1 MANSKIS
8 QLPSSIAVKDT
19 DLLAIVQEDNSI
31 LSTNKI
37 TVADLKSGINLSAGN
52 VAGAESGTEIV
63 NGKVYLGG
71 MPLLRNTTIN
81 QNAFYFKLENGAF
94 LATGITGDSPVF
106 GSGRRF
112 MWIPSMGAFRAG
124 EVTNDYWDN
133 VNLGKYSAAFGW
145 NTKANGTASFAL
157 GVSTQASNDQ
167 ATAIGFNTK
176 ALGPN
181 SFAMGDKTEATGN
194 NALSGGI
201 NTKANGNSSLAFG
214 DNTIANNYAGIAVG
228 KDTRSYGQMASAFGV
243 NSEASNTASFV
254 TGLNSYSRGVGSFA
268 AGANNEANAA
278 SSVAMGGGA
287 KAYGDCSM
295 AVGNEAIA
303 QGNVSFSMGEGTIS
317 IGACS
322 LAVGWESQSR
332 KAQSVAFGTRTIADG
347 DNAFVF
353 GNQSKANG
361 QDSFAGGFSAVADGG
376 SSFAFGSSAW
386 AKGFGSVALGNLSVA
401 EGNQAVALGFQNIAT
416 GNSALVAGSMSE
428 ATNEE
433 SIAIGCGVKSYGRQS
448 VSLGCH
454 AESGTPDG
462 LSGMAAIAIGDHAQA
477 IFDHSLAI
485 GSFVKANAE
494 SAFVIGNGVSNDF
507 LTNATEQSL
516 VVGFGSSIPTLFVG
530 PSPSTSSSGNVGV
543 GTILPLAKL
552 HIDGDLRL
560 ENGVAVNRISVD
572 GTLAGNSNLTI
583 PTEKAIKTYVDGLA
597 SSVRRNKG
605 SIDCS
610 TNPLYPAGL
619 NGDSYQVSVA
629 GKIGGTNGKTVDVGD
644 EIVCKQDNAGGV
656 EASVGNNWYVLEGHK
671 DQATETIKGVAKI
684 ATQADVNAGSNDT
697 DIVTPLKLYTWLTSK
712 STSNVSEGSNLY
724 FTPARVLGTQL
735 TSLNPALSGAITSSD
750 TNLSAFSKVANHVAD
765 TNNPHNVTK
774 AQVGLA
780 NVDNVQQLPLSYLD
794 TDITLAANSD
804 SKIASQKAI
813 KSYVDSR
820 TSSGTTTKL
829 RKILDFSLVA
839 MANSSPGLFSKASDS
854 SSSVLPTTSPYNSG
868 INNGG
873 VDPYIVGFDST
884 VKSIK
889 LTLGKAAVST
899 GTASAGT
906 TIRIDLYKVLAT
918 SRTLLASMDVPLD
931 YTKVSINNDMG
942 QNNFQTAVLS
952 GLNIALTS
960 GDLIGIQF
968 TNIGG
973 SNTTI
978 NAAGRVYAALEI
990 QEN

>member
-19 DLLAIVQEDNSI
+19 DLLAIVQEDNSV

-37 TVADLKSGINLSAGN
+37 TVADFKSGINLSVGN

-71 MPLLRNTTIN
+71 MPLLRNTTVN
-81 QNAFYFKLENGAF
+81 QNSFFFKLENGAF
-94 LATGITGDSPVF
+94 LSTGTTGESPVL
-106 GSGRRF
+106 GAGRRL
-112 MWIPSMGAFRAG
+112 MWIPYTGAFRAG
-124 EVTNDYWDN
+124 EVTNDQWDN
-133 VNLGKYSAAFGW
+133 ANLGKYSAAFGW

-176 ALGPN
+176 AFGPN

-194 NALSGGI
+194 NAISGGI
-201 NTKANGNSSLAFG
+201 NTKANGNSSVAFG
-214 DNTIANNYAGIAVG
+214 DNTIASNYAGIAVG
-228 KDTRSYGQMASAFGV
+228 KDTRSYGQMSSAFGV

-254 TGLNSYSRGVGSFA
+254 TGLNSYARGVGAFA
-268 AGANNEANAA
+268 AGADNEANA
-278 SSVAMGGGA
+278 SLSIAMGGGS

-303 QGNVSFSMGEGTIS
+303 QGNVSVSMGEGTLS
-317 IGACS
+317 IGTCS

-332 KAQSVAFGTRTIADG
+332 KPQSVAFGTRTIADG
-347 DNAFVF
+347 DNALVF

-361 QDSFAGGFSAVADGG
+361 QNSFAGGFSAVADGG

-386 AKGFGSVALGNLSVA
+386 AKGFGSVALGNSSVA
-401 EGNQAVALGFQNIAT
+401 EGNQSVALGFQNTAT

-477 IFDHSLAI
+477 IFDHSLAV
-485 GSFVKANAE
+485 GSFVQANAE
-494 SAFVIGNGVSNDF
+494 AAFVIGKGLSNDF
-507 LTNATEQSL
+507 LTNTTEQSL
-516 VVGFGSSIPTLFVG
+516 VVGFGSALPTLFVG
-530 PSPSTSSSGNVGV
+530 PSPSSSTSGNVGI
-543 GTILPLAKL
+543 GTVLPLAKF

-560 ENGVAVNRISVD
+560 ENGTAVNRISVD
-572 GTLAGNSNLTI
+572 GTLSGNSDLTL
-583 PTEKAIKTYVDGLA
+583 PTEKAIKTYVDSLA

-605 SIDCS
+605 AIDCS
-610 TNPLYPAGL
+610 ANPNYPAGI
-619 NGDSYQVSVA
+619 NGDTYQVSVA
-629 GKIGGTNGKTVDVGD
+629 GKIGGVNGKVVDVND
-644 EIVCKQDNAGGV
+644 EIVCKDDNGGGD
-656 EASVGNNWYVLEGHK
+656 EATVGSQWYVLEGNK
-671 DQATETIKGVAKI
+671 GQATETTKGIAKI
-684 ATQADVNAGSNDT
+684 ASQVDTNAGINDT
-697 DIVTPLKLYTWLTSK
+697 DIVTPLKLNIWLTSK
-712 STSNVSEGSNLY
+712 STSNITEGSNLY
-724 FTPARVLGTQL
+724 FTPARVLSTQL
-735 TSLNPALSGAITSSD
+735 TSLNPALSGAITASD
-750 TNLSAFSKVANHVAD
+750 THLSALSKTANHIAD

-774 AQVGLA
+774 SQIGLS

-794 TDITLAANSD
+794 TDIALTANSD
-804 SKIASQKAI
+804 AKVPSQKAI

-820 TSSGTTTKL
+820 TTVTKL
-829 RKILDFSLVA
+829 RKILDFSLVPI
-839 MANSSPGLFSKASDS
+839 ANSTTGLFTKSADS
-854 SSSVLPTTSPYNSG
+854 ATEALPTTSPYNSG

-873 VDPYIVGFDST
+873 VDPYVIGFDST
-884 VKSIK
+884 VKSIR

-899 GTASAGT
+899 GTASSGT
-906 TIRIDLYKVLAT
+906 TIRIDLYKVLST
-918 SRTLLASMDVPLD
+918 SRTLLASMDVPVD
-931 YTKVSINNDMG
+931 HTKVSINNDMG
-942 QNNFQTAVLS
+942 QDNFQTAVLS
-952 GLNIALTS
+952 GLSIPLSS

-968 TNIGG
+968 TNRGG

-978 NAAGRVYAALEI
+978 NAAGRVFAALEI